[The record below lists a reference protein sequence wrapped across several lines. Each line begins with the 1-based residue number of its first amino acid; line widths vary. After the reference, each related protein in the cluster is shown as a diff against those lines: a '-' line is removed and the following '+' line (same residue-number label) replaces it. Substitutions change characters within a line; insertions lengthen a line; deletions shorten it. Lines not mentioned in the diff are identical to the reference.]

1 MKLRLPLSLL
11 AALAFVCSSPVG
23 VAITLTTYANTFPN
37 GATPADWPTYNLLTV
52 GNSSATFGTGS
63 DSPVAS
69 ALSWT
74 VNGTLN
80 VGSGALTLTGV
91 DYDAGNQIPN
101 VGKISL
107 WIGGHNSDGG
117 TYDSYVKVTG
127 GSLISENMVL
137 ISRNGG
143 QDKGFLH
150 ISGTG
155 TFKALGIYSNIEA
168 TSRPGEIRLDGGS
181 FIMGGSGMS
190 FAAGTVPYS
199 VFFNQGTI
207 GAYANWTAAA
217 GLTFT
222 LGTEA
227 NQSLEVDTMGFDITW
242 RSTVV
247 GTGEGNLVKKGEGMF
262 DVFAGAGGNTFTQNV
277 VLNQG
282 TLRIDKDAALGN
294 APSGVTGGKT
304 VTVTG
309 DSTFTTRNTETAL
322 NFNVESGKTLT
333 LQNFAGVTTVYDG
346 KFLGAGSLDIK
357 GSLVFHGKG
366 GENPS
371 DQVNI
376 AAGASLTA
384 DAPITLRRSSQIT
397 VSGTMTIT
405 VSGEPGTAPVGLYVA
420 DPSDTAYSISKII
433 IADGGVF
440 SMPGAVADLSVVE
453 VLESGQ
459 FKIQKGGEASLLGFK
474 TGGNWAVVGMEG
486 GTLNLGAEGIKFLA
500 LTNDKMPNVY
510 FADGKMVIT
519 ETSSY
524 AYTGGTVEGTDSG
537 HFIFGKQGLP
547 GVVDPGTERVLE
559 VTDGKT
565 FTIEEKITGGGGFHK
580 TGTGT
585 LVVMK
590 TSDYLGDTLLDE
602 GALYVGANG
611 ALGTQGTLAIA
622 SGTTLAAEGASVSVN
637 NAVVNMGGVGE
648 ATFAMTLGRAG
659 NANSLTFSGA
669 ANLLASAN
677 TLTVFA
683 GATFS
688 GAVTSNSAL
697 LTKEGTGTLGFT
709 GALSG
714 IQTVNVNAGGL
725 MFGSTAAFSEVTT
738 MNMSSGTSLD
748 LGGLAGAS
756 GKLVKVNGNVALR
769 GMSSYIGG
777 VSLQAQSARADVTG
791 SLKAG
796 KISFVL
802 GGDNASSSSSLN
814 TLVSLS
820 GSGATAE
827 ITGNQKGDIF
837 LDFDAQYIT
846 DNLATGGAFQLFSTG
861 LSYNDNVIVNT
872 QKQVALLDVSQL
884 RTTGKVTWQA
894 LELQGYLID
903 QAQSDALGTYAPAN
917 STIYIGSSGG
927 VVTCDAVYD
936 LGTLDGYLFTP
947 GEGTFVYKGLLTG
960 ALHELSVIDYA
971 RITGNPADH
980 STGSVVITNNAN
992 DFALGTNV
1000 NGTTLTVDLSQGSNL
1015 GLAGEAVNGNLKV
1028 NALGDGDIVV
1038 VAGLAGGGTVLLQ
1051 SYGDQSLAG
1060 VNSYTYDNAFSLSGG
1075 SAIKQ
1080 AGANAQIL
1088 TNDISSGSGNNTISN
1103 EGTKS
1108 LTLKGN
1114 VTQTGASLTLNSVSS
1129 VGSILLS
1136 GGSELDAVK
1145 LNITGAGLVAL
1156 SSGYKATVRGMN
1168 IAGGVFSIGAGSSLF
1183 MGQDNLTGSGTLE
1196 LNGGA
1201 LRSTTSWTSDV
1212 LVRLSGANNVIST
1225 GGTNVYLNKGVSG
1238 TGTFSKEGTGMLFLY
1253 GNSSV
1258 SSAVSMKVNQGQLIL
1273 MGNAQGAETASDYKL
1288 TGDVSL
1294 LSGSGASL
1302 AGRIDAN
1309 NHEVTFGGGT
1319 HFYLNVSEANG
1330 LTGYIYNADTI
1341 SFGSDTKLNVNVLDD
1356 TWQVNTNYTVFSANN
1371 GIEGGENLS
1380 LVLENQFAF
1389 VDVALD
1395 TSNSQEIY
1403 LMLKRKGETPAGTTN
1418 KDAINAAVTP
1428 MVGGVLDG
1436 TTSLTGNLLR
1446 TMQVVSK
1453 MTDAEYQTYLGDM
1466 ASSAS
1471 SYYTALS
1478 AQVQDATQHL
1488 NSVRNRVELLNPVLY
1503 DDWEDGGIYN
1513 VWVGAINHYRDVK
1526 SDFQAPGYRMDSWG
1540 GELGCA
1546 IPLTESFMMGVG
1558 FAYTFTDVTVREGW
1572 GNNDTNTYNV
1582 DLFARY
1588 RQDRW
1593 TLTGVLTGGFSN
1605 VEFHRNQLVKDQW
1618 TRSNSSTDGN
1628 QFMGTFEAMYDV
1640 YLNEEKSWVLQP
1652 LVNVTAGR
1660 AKLDGL
1666 SETGDLRNA
1675 GLAIGSQSYN
1685 MFSVGVGTKIAYEY
1699 SSSLSD
1705 IPGRVEMKLM
1715 YVNDV
1720 GDTDFSVRGNFIGSP
1735 SSGFELDGVSNEKSA
1750 GVISLGWVAPISA
1763 FGQFFADASCELRKN
1778 QTGVSS
1784 TIGLSFQF

>member
-1 MKLRLPLSLL
+1 MKLRLPLSLA
-11 AALAFVCSSPVG
+11 AALTLLCFSSTA
-23 VAITLTTYANTFPN
+23 VAITLTPYSDTFPN
-37 GATPADWPTYNLLTV
+37 GTTPGEWPTYNLITI
-52 GNSSATFGTGS
+52 GNASATFGTGS
-63 DSPVAS
+63 DSPEAS

-80 VGSGALTLTGV
+80 VGSGTLTLTGV
-91 DYDAGNQIPN
+91 DYDAGTQIPN

-107 WIGGHNSDGG
+107 WIGGHNGDQG

-150 ISGTG
+150 ISGAG

-168 TSRPGEIRLDGGS
+168 PSRAGEIRLDGGS
-181 FIMGGSGMS
+181 FIMGDSGMS
-190 FAAGTVPYS
+190 FAVGTTPYS

-217 GLTFT
+217 GISFT
-222 LGTEA
+222 LGTEV

-242 RSTVV
+242 RSTVA
-247 GTGEGNLVKKGEGMF
+247 GTGEGNLVKKGEG
-262 DVFAGAGGNTFTQNV
+262 VLEIFAGVGANTFTQNV

-294 APSGVTGGKT
+294 FPSGVTGGKT
-304 VTVTG
+304 ITVTG
-309 DSTFTTRNTETAL
+309 DSVFTTQNTETAL
-322 NFNVESGKTLT
+322 NFSVESGKSLT
-333 LQNFAGVTTVYDG
+333 LQNFQDVITVYDG
-346 KFLGAGSLDIK
+346 MFLGAGSLDIK
-357 GSLVFHGKG
+357 GSLVFRGVG
-366 GENPS
+366 GENPL

-376 AAGASLTA
+376 AAGASLTS
-384 DAPITLRRSSQIT
+384 DSPITLRRSSQIT
-397 VSGTMTIT
+397 VSGTMSVT
-405 VSGEPGTAPVGLYVA
+405 VSGAPGTVPVGLYVA
-420 DPSDTAYSISKII
+420 DTSGSSYTISKII
-433 IADGGVF
+433 IADGGEF
-440 SMPGAVADLSVVE
+440 TMTGAVAELSVGQI
-453 VLESGQ
+453 LESGQ
-459 FKIQKGGEASLLGFK
+459 FKIQKGGKASLLGFK
-474 TGGNWAVVGMEG
+474 TSGNWAIVGIEG

-500 LTNDKMPNVY
+500 LANGNMPNVY
-510 FADGKMVIT
+510 FTDGKMVIT

-524 AYTGGTVEGTDSG
+524 AYTGGTVSGTDSG
-537 HFIFGKQGLP
+537 HFIFGKQGAP
-547 GVVDPGTERVLE
+547 SVVDPGTERIFEVLG
-559 VTDGKT
+559 GKT
-565 FTIEEKITGGGGFHK
+565 FTIEEKMTGGGGFHK

-585 LVVMK
+585 LVAMK
-590 TSDYLGDTLLDE
+590 TSDYVGDTLLDA
-602 GALYVGANG
+602 GALYVGAKG
-611 ALGTQGTLAIA
+611 ALGTQGTLALA
-622 SGTTLAAEGASVSVN
+622 SGTTLAAEGASVSVD
-637 NAVVNMGGVGE
+637 NAVVNMGNVGD
-648 ATFAMTLGRAG
+648 AAFSVTLGRAG
-659 NANSLTFSGA
+659 NANSLVFSGA
-669 ANLLASAN
+669 ANLLASEN

-683 GATFS
+683 GSTFS
-688 GAVTSNSAL
+688 GAVTSNSSL
-697 LTKEGTGTLGFT
+697 LTKEGSGTLGFT
-709 GALSG
+709 GSLSG

-725 MFGSTAAFSEVTT
+725 VFGSAAAFSGVLT
-738 MNMSSGTSLD
+738 MNMSSGTLLD
-748 LGGLAGAS
+748 LGELGGAS
-756 GKLVKVNGNVALR
+756 AILVNVNGNVALR
-769 GMSSYIGG
+769 GVSSYMGG
-777 VSLQAQSARADVTG
+777 VSLQAQNSRVGVTG
-791 SLKAG
+791 SFKAG
-796 KISFVL
+796 KISFAL
-802 GGDNASSSSSLN
+802 GEDNASSGSSLN

-820 GSGATAE
+820 GSGSTAE
-827 ITGNQKGDIF
+827 ITDNQKGAIL
-837 LDFDAQYIT
+837 LDFDAQYII
-846 DNLATGGAFQLFSTG
+846 DNLAIGGAFQLFSTG
-861 LSYNDNVIVNT
+861 LIYNDNVIVNT
-872 QKQVALLDVSQL
+872 QKQMAIIDVSEL
-884 RTTGKVTWQA
+884 RTTGKLTWRA
-894 LELQGYLID
+894 LELQGYLIN
-903 QAQSDALGTYAPAN
+903 QAQSDTLVTYTPAN
-917 STIYIGSSGG
+917 STTYIGSSGG
-927 VVTCDAVYD
+927 VVTSDAVYD
-936 LGTLDGYLFTP
+936 LGSLDAYLFTP
-947 GEGTFVYKGLLTG
+947 GEGTFVYTGLLTG
-960 ALHELSVIDYA
+960 ALHELSIIDYA
-971 RITGNPADH
+971 NITGNSTDH

-1000 NGTTLTVDLSQGSNL
+1000 NGTILTVDLSQGSNP
-1015 GLAGEAVNGNLKV
+1015 GLSGEAVNGDLKV
-1028 NALGDGDIVV
+1028 NALGDGEVQI
-1038 VAGLAGGGTVLLQ
+1038 VAGIAGGGTVLLQ
-1051 SYGDQSLAG
+1051 SYGDQTLAG
-1060 VNSYTYDNAFSLSGG
+1060 VTSYTYDNEFFLSGG
-1075 SAIKQ
+1075 STLKQ

-1088 TNDISSGSGNNTISN
+1088 TNDISSGNGNNTISN
-1103 EGTKS
+1103 EGNKS

-1114 VTQTGASLTLNSVSS
+1114 VTQTGQSLTLNTVSS
-1129 VGSILLS
+1129 AGSILLS
-1136 GGSELDAVK
+1136 GASELNAVK

-1156 SSGYKATVRGMN
+1156 SGGYKATVRGIN
-1168 IAGGVFSIGAGSSLF
+1168 IAGGVFAVGTGSSLF
-1183 MGQDNLTGSGTLE
+1183 IGQDNLTGNGTLE

-1212 LVRLSGANNVIST
+1212 LVRLSGANNIIST
-1225 GGTNVYLNKGVSG
+1225 GGTNVYLNKGISG
-1238 TGTFSKEGTGMLFLY
+1238 TGSFTKNGTGILFLY
-1253 GNSSV
+1253 GNSSAG
-1258 SSAVSMKVNQGQLIL
+1258 SAVSMKVNQGQLVLI
-1273 MGNAQGAETASDYKL
+1273 GNAPGAETAGDYKL

-1309 NHEVTFGGGT
+1309 NHKVNFGDST

-1330 LTGYIYNADTI
+1330 LTGFVYNADTI
-1341 SFGSDTKLNVNVLDD
+1341 TFGSDTKLNVNVLDE
-1356 TWQVNTNYTVFSANN
+1356 TWQVNKNYTVFSANN
-1371 GIEGGENLS
+1371 GIQGGDNLS

-1403 LMLKRKGETPAGTTN
+1403 LILKRKGETPAGTTN
-1418 KDAINAAVTP
+1418 KDSINSAVTP
-1428 MVGGVLDG
+1428 MVGGVLSG
-1436 TTSLTGNLLR
+1436 TSALTGNLLR

-1453 MTDAEYQTYLGDM
+1453 MTDVEYQTYLGDM

-1471 SYYTALS
+1471 SFYTALS

-1526 SDFQAPGYRMDSWG
+1526 SDFQAPGYRMNSWG

-1546 IPLTESFMMGVG
+1546 IPLSESFMMGVG

-1588 RQDRW
+1588 HQDRW

-1605 VEFHRNQLVKDQW
+1605 VEFQRNQLVKDQW

-1652 LVNVTAGR
+1652 LVNLTAGR

-1666 SETGDLRNA
+1666 SETGELRNA
-1675 GLAIGSQSYN
+1675 GLEIGSQSYN

-1720 GDTDFSVRGNFIGSP
+1720 GDTEFSVNGNFIGSP
-1735 SSGFELDGVSNEKSA
+1735 SSHFELDGVSNEKSA

-1784 TIGLSFQF
+1784 TIGFSFQF